1 MTRNSP
7 DIEEALRRF
16 CAILSSGDAEALADI
31 VTTDHDSIVGVGL
44 DGGLDLGADWLSAFQ
59 EQLREDGGF
68 PRVPGERPQCF
79 SHGDVGW
86 FADRPTLHLPDGS
99 QLHPRLTGVMR
110 HERGAWRLVQLHA
123 SLPAGGS
130 SPG

>member
-1 MTRNSP
+1 MPTNSS
-7 DIEEALRRF
+7 DIEEALRRLY
-16 CAILSSGDAEALADI
+16 AILSSGDAEALADI

-44 DGGLDLGADWLSAFQ
+44 DGGLDLGAGWLSAFQ
-59 EQLREDGGF
+59 EQLRQDGGF

-79 SHGDVGW
+79 SLGDVGW

-99 QLHPRLTGVMR
+99 QLQPRLSGVMR

-123 SLPAGGS
+123 SLPADGP